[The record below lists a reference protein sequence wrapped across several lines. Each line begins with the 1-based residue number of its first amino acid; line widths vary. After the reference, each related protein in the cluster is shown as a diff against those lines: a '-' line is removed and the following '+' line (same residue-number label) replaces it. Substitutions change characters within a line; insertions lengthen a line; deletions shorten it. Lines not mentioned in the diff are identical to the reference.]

1 MEKQIIAVMGASSDA
16 SKYWYKIFKDIKDY
30 GLNVYCVN
38 PKVPQDAQNRIYGAL
53 ADLPEKPDTLII
65 VLRPELAAESVKQA
79 VESGVKT
86 IWFQPGAYNEAA
98 AQQARKAGVTVH
110 DSCFMLAAGI
120 W

>member
-16 SKYWYKIFKDIKDY
+16 SKYWYKIFKDIKAY
-30 GLNVYCVN
+30 GLDAYCVN
-38 PKVPQDAQNRIYGAL
+38 PKIPQDAQNRIYNAL

-65 VLRPELAAESVKQA
+65 VLRPELAEQAVKQA

-98 AQQARKAGVTVH
+98 AQQARKAGLTVH

>member
-1 MEKQIIAVMGASSDA
+1 MEKQIIAVMGASSDTG
-16 SKYWYKIFKDIKDY
+16 KYWYKIFKDIKDY

-38 PKVPQDAQNRIYGAL
+38 PKTPQDAKNRIYNAFS
-53 ADLPEKPDTLII
+53 DLPEKPDTMII
-65 VLRPELAAESVKQA
+65 VLRPELAEQAVKQA

-98 AQQARKAGVTVH
+98 AQEARKAGLTVH
-110 DSCFMLAAGI
+110 DSCFMLATGI